1 MPDPKLCTYCG
12 QAGHRAH
19 ACPRRPSVRAR
30 IFPGDDTLAIVEA
43 CTIEALQ
50 AATGAP
56 AFMHTGDEAWPV
68 SAIVPAEGVRQLLGS
83 SSSLG
88 TP

>member
-1 MPDPKLCTYCG
+1 MI
-12 QAGHRAH
+12 
-19 ACPRRPSVRAR
+19 RAR
-30 IFPGDDTLAIVEA
+30 PFPGDATLAIVEA
-43 CTIEALQ
+43 STLDELQ

-56 AFMHTGDEAWPV
+56 AFMEQPDPAWPFA
-68 SAIVPAEGVRQLLGS
+68 AIVPADSVRQLLGS